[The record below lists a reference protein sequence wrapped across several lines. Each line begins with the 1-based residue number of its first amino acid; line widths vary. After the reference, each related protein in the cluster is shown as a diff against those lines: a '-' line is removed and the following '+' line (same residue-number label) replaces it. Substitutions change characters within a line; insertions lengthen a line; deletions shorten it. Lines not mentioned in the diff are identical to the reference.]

1 MRAMNIQAIL
11 DPLNDAQREAVTSP
25 AASTLVLAGAGSGKT
40 RVLTHRIAWLV
51 QAMNVSPY
59 AVLAVTFTNKAAAEM
74 RGRVEHLLGHGFS
87 GMWLGTFHGIAHRL
101 LRTHWQ
107 EAGLP
112 QAFQILDSDDQ
123 IRLVKR
129 LLRERG
135 LDETRW
141 PPRMV
146 AGYINGKKE
155 EGLRPSH
162 VQPGYDPASKQLLE
176 LYDAYEKLCR
186 QSGLVDFAELLL
198 RALEVVRDT
207 PALLEHYRQ
216 RFTHLLVDEF
226 QDTNALQYG
235 WLRLLAGDNGS
246 LFAVGDDDQSIYG
259 WRGAKVEHI
268 RHFERDYPDTHV
280 VRLEQ
285 NYRSTATILQAA
297 NAVIANNEDR
307 LGKNLWTEDSEGEL
321 IQMYAAF
328 NEQDEARFVAERINA
343 WREAGNALSDA
354 AILYRSNAQSR
365 VLEEALIQHDL
376 PYRIYGGL
384 RFFERAEIKDMLAYL
399 NLARYRD
406 NDAAFDRVVNVPPR
420 GIGDKTLEQVR
431 DTARA
436 EGVSLWQA
444 AMSLLAA
451 NRLSGR
457 AAGAIRNFVLAIDA
471 MAVAIDEQT
480 LETQVAH
487 IAEASGLLEFHK
499 KDAERGEMRAE
510 NIEELISAARGFMLR
525 EEDMAMGLS
534 AIDAFLGHAALE
546 AGERQS
552 GAHEDCAQMM
562 TLHAAKGL
570 EFPLVFMVG
579 LEEGLFPHQ
588 MSRDDPEKLQE
599 ERRLAY
605 VGITRA
611 REQLIVT
618 CAERRR
624 LHGKDLYPQP
634 SRFLGEIPKELLHDV
649 RPRANIVRPMGIGGG
664 MGAGMSTPHLRAA
677 QAEES
682 GLRLGQSVQHAM
694 FGEGVI
700 IGHEGSGAQARV
712 HVNFGRQGSKWL
724 VLAYANL
731 QPV

>member
-1 MRAMNIQAIL
+1 
-11 DPLNDAQREAVTSP
+11 
-25 AASTLVLAGAGSGKT
+25 
-40 RVLTHRIAWLV
+40 
-51 QAMNVSPY
+51 
-59 AVLAVTFTNKAAAEM
+59 
-74 RGRVEHLLGHGFS
+74 
-87 GMWLGTFHGIAHRL
+87 
-101 LRTHWQ
+101 
-107 EAGLP
+107 
-112 QAFQILDSDDQ
+112 
-123 IRLVKR
+123 
-129 LLRERG
+129 
-135 LDETRW
+135 
-141 PPRMV
+141 
-146 AGYINGKKE
+146 
-155 EGLRPSH
+155 
-162 VQPGYDPASKQLLE
+162 
-176 LYDAYEKLCR
+176 
-186 QSGLVDFAELLL
+186 
-198 RALEVVRDT
+198 
-207 PALLEHYRQ
+207 
-216 RFTHLLVDEF
+216 
-226 QDTNALQYG
+226 
-235 WLRLLAGDNGS
+235 
-246 LFAVGDDDQSIYG
+246 
-259 WRGAKVEHI
+259 
-268 RHFERDYPDTHV
+268 
-280 VRLEQ
+280 
-285 NYRSTATILQAA
+285 
-297 NAVIANNEDR
+297 
-307 LGKNLWTEDSEGEL
+307 
-321 IQMYAAF
+321 
-328 NEQDEARFVAERINA
+328 
-343 WREAGNALSDA
+343 
-354 AILYRSNAQSR
+354 
-365 VLEEALIQHDL
+365 LEEALIQHDL

-457 AAGAIRNFVLAIDA
+457 AAGAIRAFVLAIDA

-480 LETQVAH
+480 LETQVAY

>member
-1 MRAMNIQAIL
+1 MNQTHSIQAIL
-11 DPLNDAQREAVTSP
+11 DPLNAAQREAVTSP

-51 QAMNVSPY
+51 QAMGVSPY
-59 AVLAVTFTNKAAAEM
+59 AILAMTFTNKAASEM
-74 RGRVEHLLGHGFS
+74 RGRVEHLLERGAS
-87 GMWLGTFHGIAHRL
+87 GMWLGTFHSIAHRL

-135 LDETRW
+135 LEETRW

-155 EGLRPSH
+155 EGLRPSA

-207 PALLEHYRQ
+207 PALLDHYRQ
-216 RFTHLLVDEF
+216 RFNYVLVDEF

-235 WLRLLAGDNGS
+235 WLRLLTGTTGHI
-246 LFAVGDDDQSIYG
+246 FAVGDDDQSIYG

-268 RHFERDYPDTHV
+268 RHFERDFPGTHV

-285 NYRSTATILQAA
+285 NYRSTATILKAA
-297 NAVIANNEDR
+297 NAVIAHNAER
-307 LGKNLWTEDSEGEL
+307 LGKNLWTDDVEGEP
-321 IQMYAAF
+321 IQLYSAY
-328 NEQDEARFVAERINA
+328 NEQDEARFVAERIQA
-343 WREAGNALSDA
+343 WREAGHALADA

-365 VLEEALIQHDL
+365 VLEEALIQHEL

-406 NDAAFDRVVNVPPR
+406 NDAAFERVVNVPPR

-431 DTARA
+431 DAARS
-436 EGVSLWQA
+436 GSQPLWQA
-444 AMSLLAA
+444 AMQLLAEGA
-451 NRLSGR
+451 LSGR
-457 AAGAIRNFVLAIDA
+457 AATAIRSFVLAIDA
-471 MAVAIDEQT
+471 MSAAIEDQK

-499 KDAERGEMRAE
+499 KDADRGEMRAE
-510 NIEELISAARGFMLR
+510 NIEELINAARGFMLG
-525 EEDMAMGLS
+525 EDDMAMGL
-534 AIDAFLGHAALE
+534 APLDAFLGHAALE
-546 AGERQS
+546 AGDRQS

-588 MSRDDPEKLQE
+588 MSREDPDKLEE

-611 REQLIVT
+611 REQLVVT

-634 SRFLGEIPKELLHDV
+634 SRFLGEIPNDLIRDV
-649 RPRANIVRPMGIGGG
+649 RPRAQVQRPMG
-664 MGAGMSTPHLRAA
+664 MSQQHIQAHAA
-677 QAEES
+677 QDS

-731 QPV
+731 QVV

>member
-1 MRAMNIQAIL
+1 MNLHAIL

-25 AASTLVLAGAGSGKT
+25 SASTLVLAGAGSGKT

-51 QAMNVSPY
+51 QAMGVSPY
-59 AVLAVTFTNKAAAEM
+59 AILAVTFTNKAAAEM
-74 RGRVEHLLGHGFS
+74 RGRVERLLGHGAA

-101 LRTHWQ
+101 LRAHWQ

-112 QAFQILDSDDQ
+112 QAFQIIDSDDQ

-135 LDETRW
+135 LDDTRW

-146 AGYINGKKE
+146 AGYINGRKE
-155 EGLRPSH
+155 EGQRPSH
-162 VQPGYDPASKQLLE
+162 IQPGYDPASKQLLE
-176 LYDAYEKLCR
+176 LYDAYDKLCR

-198 RALEVVRDT
+198 RALETVRDH
-207 PALLEHYRQ
+207 PALLDHYRQ

-226 QDTNALQYG
+226 QDTNELQYG
-235 WLRLLAGDNGS
+235 WLRLLTGSAGHI
-246 LFAVGDDDQSIYG
+246 FAVGDDDQSIYG

-268 RHFERDYPDTHV
+268 RHFERDFPNTHV

-285 NYRSTATILQAA
+285 NYRSTATILKAA
-297 NAVIANNEDR
+297 NAVIAHNQER
-307 LGKNLWTEDSEGEL
+307 LGKNLWTDGADGEP
-321 IQMYAAF
+321 IQVYSAF
-328 NEQDEARFVAERINA
+328 NEQDEARFVAERIHA
-343 WREAGNALSDA
+343 WREAGQPLADA

-365 VLEEALIQHDL
+365 VLEESLIHKEL

-399 NLARYRD
+399 NLARFRD
-406 NDAAFDRVVNVPPR
+406 NDAAFERVVNVPPR
-420 GIGDKTLEQVR
+420 GIGEKTLEQVR
-431 DTARA
+431 DAAR
-436 EGVSLWQA
+436 EGRQSLWQA
-444 AMSLLAA
+444 AMALLAEGK
-451 NRLSGR
+451 LSGR
-457 AAGAIRNFVLAIDA
+457 AAGAIRSFVLAIDA
-471 MAVAIDEQT
+471 MALAIDEQS
-480 LETQVAH
+480 LERQVAH
-487 IAEASGLLEFHK
+487 VAQASGLLEFHK
-499 KDAERGEMRAE
+499 KDSERGEMRAE
-510 NIEELISAARGFMLR
+510 NIEELVSAARGFSLR
-525 EEDMAMGLS
+525 EEDMALGL
-534 AIDAFLGHAALE
+534 APLDAFLGHAALE

-552 GAHEDCAQMM
+552 GAHEDCVQMM

-570 EFPLVFMVG
+570 EFPLVFIVG

-588 MSRDDPEKLQE
+588 MSREDPSKLEE

-611 REQLIVT
+611 REQLVLT

-624 LHGKDLYPQP
+624 LHGKDLHPQP
-634 SRFLGEIPKELLHDV
+634 SRFLGEIPNELLRDV
-649 RPRANIVRPMGIGGG
+649 RPRANVVRPMGLTPQHIRA
-664 MGAGMSTPHLRAA
+664 MDAAG
-677 QAEES
+677 S
-682 GLRLGQSVQHAM
+682 GLRLGQGVRHAI

-700 IGHEGSGAQARV
+700 IGHEGDGPQARV

-731 QPV
+731 TPL